1 MRRALRRFGGLS
13 GAIANRTLAARNRAS
28 RKTNPFRKG
37 IRSVQSVAG
46 SNRLPTRG
54 ERWSRFKNRTFC
66 ASRGESSLIS
76 SSSFAAWTV
85 RCPPN
90 RTIRWSIRCVA
101 MTHCSPR
108 IASIISS
115 VLWRFALE
123 LGCDVARTRAIRFA
137 RSDQRY
143 DRTARRSGASSAST
157 RREKCRD
164 RKAQIRS
171 FGIPFSSLFSYRAG
185 SQQSIRIGANVQSNA
200 RRPGRRS
207 LAANRRTANRI
218 GASTARHTSR
228 RRAIAA
234 TRRIASTRGSR
245 ETKSGTT
252 IAHGGIGV
260 RAIQRTIEA
269 TQRRNGARPRGRNHP
284 EKRRRRAHSGR
295 EAANSRMHGGI

>member
-1 MRRALRRFGGLS
+1 MKGGIGDCGEASSPKRGFFANRRRKRRDFFVDRDREAKVTRGIGGGAIAMRRALRRFGGLS
-13 GAIANRTLAARNRAS
+13 GAITNRTLAARNRAS

-143 DRTARRSGASSAST
+143 DGTARRSRASSAST
-157 RREKCRD
+157 RREKR
-164 RKAQIRS
+164 
-171 FGIPFSSLFSYRAG
+171 
-185 SQQSIRIGANVQSNA
+185 
-200 RRPGRRS
+200 
-207 LAANRRTANRI
+207 
-218 GASTARHTSR
+218 
-228 RRAIAA
+228 
-234 TRRIASTRGSR
+234 
-245 ETKSGTT
+245 
-252 IAHGGIGV
+252 
-260 RAIQRTIEA
+260 
-269 TQRRNGARPRGRNHP
+269 
-284 EKRRRRAHSGR
+284 
-295 EAANSRMHGGI
+295 